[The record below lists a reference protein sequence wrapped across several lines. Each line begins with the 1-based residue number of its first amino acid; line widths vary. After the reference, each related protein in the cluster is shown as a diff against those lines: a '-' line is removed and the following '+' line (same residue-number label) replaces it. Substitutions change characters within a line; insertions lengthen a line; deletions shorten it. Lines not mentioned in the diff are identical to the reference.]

1 MRGVVIDR
9 TRNFKKASKTNNSW
23 VPWIILCALL
33 CSISKTENFCHLFW
47 LSSMAVQS
55 TLICERLHQFQF
67 WTSLDFHQKLR
78 CILYTFYNKKGHNK
92 KTKVMTSILTLSKIF
107 INPLPRRFSKM
118 LTRIPENTKQHGST
132 KYTYMRKAASV
143 SVLNIIG
150 FSPKIKMHTIYI
162 L

>member
-118 LTRIPENTKQHGST
+118 LTRIPENTKAPPPSP
-132 KYTYMRKAASV
+132 YTTRKS
-143 SVLNIIG
+143 
-150 FSPKIKMHTIYI
+150 
-162 L
+162 